1 MKFMQLHVVSCIALN
16 DKTKSTPATRIT
28 LAIIINF
35 IYYRHSVLNVCL
47 SLIEPDASHSVFFY
61 LSLRQQTFYVLPVC
75 NDNDY

>member
-1 MKFMQLHVVSCIALN
+1 MNMMISYQELVRTFPK
-16 DKTKSTPATRIT
+16 IT

-61 LSLRQQTFYVLPVC
+61 LSLRQPTFYVLPLR